1 MNPKPP
7 VFDDINFWP
16 FLEILV
22 IFCYNRHYEFEGD
35 LGLESVGI
43 FFFLVILH
51 ILKNIC
57 AKFQLVIIFGGVSVR
72 IDRTSRLS
80 EETKFSAVQKRPNG
94 HSA

>member
-1 MNPKPP
+1 MISI
-7 VFDDINFWP
+7 FGHFWK
-16 FLEILV
+16 FSEI
-22 IFCYNRHYEFEGD
+22 FANRHYEFEGD

-43 FFFLVILH
+43 FFFFLVILH

-72 IDRTSRLS
+72 IDWTSRLS